1 VISGVRQDV
10 EAKKYHL
17 ACNRIFEYMHEAELK
32 RDKDNDGGSGG
43 GSHGVVIKE
52 TIIHPNDY
60 FLKSWVLKN
69 PGAAIAANAANVAN
83 AATASQSALK
93 ADEDVIMD

>member
-1 VISGVRQDV
+1 
-10 EAKKYHL
+10 
-17 ACNRIFEYMHEAELK
+17 
-32 RDKDNDGGSGG
+32 
-43 GSHGVVIKE
+43 
-52 TIIHPNDY
+52 
-60 FLKSWVLKN
+60 VLKN